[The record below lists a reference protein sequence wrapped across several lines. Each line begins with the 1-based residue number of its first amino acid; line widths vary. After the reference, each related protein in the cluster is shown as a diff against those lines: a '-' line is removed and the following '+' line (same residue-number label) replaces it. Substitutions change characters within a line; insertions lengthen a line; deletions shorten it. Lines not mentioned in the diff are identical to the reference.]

1 MKKTSGNGRPP
12 LERWYG
18 LAIVLFLGFAIADLL
33 IISYRDLMLPSQAPS
48 ARIKPPPPSPILGRD
63 AFQIIVR
70 RNVLASSDQIPPE
83 IVGEGQD
90 PNQRQKEEIPVLSQL
105 PLGLVGTLVHS
116 NPEKSLAAIE
126 LRNKGNQVLSYPPKR
141 DIDGIATVEKVERAK
156 VIIRNINTGRLEYL
170 EMKNASKLSFGTA
183 PVATPTADTKDV
195 KKLAPNKFEISR
207 QDLNKYTSDLSGIL
221 MQARAVPARKP
232 GSGEIYG
239 WRLLEIQPNS
249 IYTQL
254 GLQVMDV
261 ITGVNGSPVTSAQ
274 QAMEMY
280 GALKNSSNIKIQ
292 VERGGKNESME
303 YNVR

>member
-33 IISYRDLMLPSQAPS
+33 IISYRDLMLPNQGPS
-48 ARIKPPPPSPILGRD
+48 IRIKPPPPSPVLGRD
-63 AFQIIVR
+63 AFQIIIR
-70 RNVLASSDQIPPE
+70 RNILSSSDQIPPD
-83 IVGEGQD
+83 ILGEGVD
-90 PNQRQKEEIPVLSQL
+90 PNQRQKEEIPILSQL
-105 PLGLVGTLVHS
+105 PLSLIGTLVHS

-126 LRNKGNQVLSYPPKR
+126 LKNKSNQVLSYPPKR
-141 DIDGIATVEKVERAK
+141 EIDGIATVEKVERAK
-156 VIIRNINTGRLEYL
+156 VIIRNINTGRLEFL
-170 EMKNASKLSFGTA
+170 EMKSASKLSFGAA
-183 PVATPTADTKDV
+183 PPTNSAGDSKDV

-207 QDLNKYTSDLSGIL
+207 QDLNKYTSDIGNIV

-280 GALKNSSNIKIQ
+280 GALKNSGNIKIKI
-292 VERGGKNESME
+292 ERGGRTETLDYTIK
-303 YNVR
+303 